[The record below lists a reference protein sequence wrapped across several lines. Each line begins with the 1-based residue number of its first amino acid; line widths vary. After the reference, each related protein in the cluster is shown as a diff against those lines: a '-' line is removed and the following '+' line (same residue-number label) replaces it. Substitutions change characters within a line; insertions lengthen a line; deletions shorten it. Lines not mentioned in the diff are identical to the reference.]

1 MNILFR
7 DQSLPNVSPLFNHD
21 PLLFP
26 LRRSSSSPMS
36 AMLPIKTL
44 VTIKLFNLSKSSSF
58 SKFLVF
64 DFISFPFSFSL
75 SFIISLL
82 SLSFLHFP
90 FLLCSLFNP
99 FCSLSPPSFLVTLPA
114 LCRLWSLSLWLWLWI
129 GNLPN
134 PISSPSELQP
144 LALAS
149 LHPDPASDIQRSKS
163 PHPTEKSHRVPPKPP
178 IQPHPIGPIDWTL
191 ERRSHISLSSCLS

>member
-114 LCRLWSLSLWLWLWI
+114 LCRLWSLSLSGCGCGSEISPIQSLPLQSFSLWLWLHFI
-129 GNLPN
+129 RIQHQTFRDPN
-134 PISSPSELQP
+134 PLTPQRRATESHLNPP
-144 LALAS
+144 LA
-149 LHPDPASDIQRSKS
+149 P
-163 PHPTEKSHRVPPKPP
+163 SH
-178 IQPHPIGPIDWTL
+178 W
-191 ERRSHISLSSCLS
+191 SH